1 MEMYSES
8 EVKEIETEIQRELLD
23 QENWKAWKTVGDI
36 LQIAT
41 EKTKFPLSDLDE
53 LLQEFFRMMEE
64 KRIQTITMPISQPN
78 WFEE

>member
-1 MEMYSES
+1 MYSES

-41 EKTKFPLSDLDE
+41 EKTEFPLSDLDE

>member
-1 MEMYSES
+1 MYSES

-41 EKTKFPLSDLDE
+41 EKTEFPLSDLDE

-64 KRIQTITMPISQPN
+64 KRIQTITMPISQLN

>member
-1 MEMYSES
+1 MYSES

-36 LQIAT
+36 LKIAT
-41 EKTKFPLSDLDE
+41 EKTEFPLSDLDE

-64 KRIQTITMPISQPN
+64 KRIQTITMPISQLN

>member
-1 MEMYSES
+1 MYSES

-23 QENWKAWKTVGDI
+23 KENWKAWKTVGDI

-41 EKTKFPLSDLDE
+41 EKTEFPLSDLDE